1 MHIMLCKLRHV
12 VQMQAGIILKGLTE
26 TLGCKIQECACLK
39 DLEKVSMASFSEL
52 LLISKILLMNT
63 GHLWAWRKA

>member
-1 MHIMLCKLRHV
+1 MHIMLCKLHHV
-12 VQMQAGIILKGLTE
+12 VQMHYSQRTQ
-26 TLGCKIQECACLK
+26 TLGCKIQECECLK